1 MRILIVEDT
10 DDSRVVFKTMIESL
24 GHEVLEA
31 DAAKVAIRIAAHN
44 RPDFVL
50 MDLRMPGCDGLIG
63 TGALRAIHGLES
75 VPIVAITAHYS
86 SQTRAGA
93 IAAGCNDCI
102 AKPITRVEL
111 AAVIAKHTSN
121 TSGRLREISQR
132 SRFMEITR
140 ANFEDPIHL
149 AGRTLKRTRHV
160 CGFFNSSDEQN
171 KVLMP
176 FFKEGM
182 DRGEKIFHI
191 VDARLREDHLRACR
205 EAGLDVDEALNRG
218 QFEVCHWEDAYLKD
232 GYFDADRMLRT
243 VEEALQAGH
252 KKYKLTRLMGN
263 MEWALE
269 TAPGVTDIVEYE
281 AKLNYILPKYPD
293 PAVCVYDLKR
303 HSGTVVMD
311 ILRTHPMVIIA
322 GVLQDNPLYV
332 PPDEFLQELKQR
344 KSGRTEQQRAAG

>member
-1 MRILIVEDT
+1 ME
-10 DDSRVVFKTMIESL
+10 
-24 GHEVLEA
+24 
-31 DAAKVAIRIAAHN
+31 N
-44 RPDFVL
+44 
-50 MDLRMPGCDGLIG
+50 
-63 TGALRAIHGLES
+63 TGE
-75 VPIVAITAHYS
+75 
-86 SQTRAGA
+86 
-93 IAAGCNDCI
+93 
-102 AKPITRVEL
+102 
-111 AAVIAKHTSN
+111 
-121 TSGRLREISQR
+121 
-132 SRFMEITR
+132 
-140 ANFEDPIHL
+140 NFEDPIHL

-160 CGFFNSSDEQN
+160 CAFFNSRDEQN

-205 EAGLDVDEALNRG
+205 AAGLGVDEALNRG
-218 QFEVCHWEDAYLKD
+218 QFELCHWEDAYLKD